1 MALTYSTYLKVE
13 ELLSLQQPLSK
24 GKAHDEMLFIIIH
37 QAYEL
42 WFKQI
47 LHELD
52 YLQNLFRDND
62 TPRILHTLKR
72 VTTIQRILIDQIAT
86 LETMTPLQFVSFRDL
101 LGTASGFQSFQFRE
115 LEFVLGLKNEA
126 VMTRFTEGSEARRRL
141 ETRYTQPALWDGFLR
156 YLSYRFEIPR
166 EILERDVTL
175 PVQPSAAIR
184 AILIK
189 AYGSDPS
196 LSNVCESLLD
206 VDEGFQDWRYRHVKM
221 VERMIGEK
229 PGTGGSSGVEYLKKT
244 LFKPAFPDLW
254 AVRTELQSN
263 DYS

>member
-1 MALTYSTYLKVE
+1 MALTYSSYLKVE
-13 ELLSLQQPLSK
+13 ELLSLQQPLSD
-24 GKAHDEMLFIIIH
+24 GKAHDEMLFIVIH

-52 YLQNLFRDND
+52 YLQTLFQEDD
-62 TPRILHTLKR
+62 SPRILHTLKR
-72 VTTIQRILIDQIAT
+72 VISIQKILLDQIVT
-86 LETMTPLQFVSFRDL
+86 LETMTPPQFMSFRDL

-115 LEFVLGLKNEA
+115 LEFVLGFKNDA
-126 VMTRFTEGSEARRRL
+126 AITRFPEGSEGRRRL
-141 ETRYTQPALWDGFLR
+141 EIRFAQPALWDGFLR
-156 YLSYRFEIPR
+156 YLSHCYEVPR
-166 EILERDVTL
+166 ELIERDVTQ

-184 AILIK
+184 EILIRV
-189 AYGSDPS
+189 YEGDPA

-206 VDEGFQDWRYRHVKM
+206 MDEGFQEWRYRHVKM

-229 PGTGGSSGVEYLKKT
+229 PGTGGSSGVGYLKKT
-244 LFKPAFPDLW
+244 LFRPAFPDLW
-254 AVRTELQSN
+254 LIRTELNGN